1 MPETLV
7 AGTSNRKYWFTAA
20 LLYLSYFVLGF
31 SLFAQAQFKPA
42 LAAQWSTS
50 IEGVFSAIAWM
61 MVGRLIAY
69 PLAGPV
75 ADRVSRRLGA
85 IIGAVLLAASF
96 LGIIVV
102 GSPTLGVVMCI
113 VAGMGN
119 GFLDP
124 AVYPALS
131 EIFPAKAHTANLF
144 LKFAILVAQFLLP
157 LLITWTG
164 GAGYDGGF
172 RAIYIGGT
180 VLLALV
186 ILGLAVA
193 PFPPNG
199 SKAAESADSD
209 APGGAR
215 FSSTMVMILGATTIT
230 TFTLWGN
237 TNQELGKAYGM
248 SDPAITQS
256 WYAAGAMVAILVST
270 ALLTRVRVTQI
281 IVFYPL
287 ISAITLLA
295 VYFIHSAR
303 IVPIAGFLI
312 GWTAAGGVLQLVTSL
327 ANSLFP
333 QSRGLMTSLVM
344 IASAVGA
351 FGFQQLAKG
360 WVRGRPGQGR
370 AAQCRGHGHRRRS
383 RRRRRPRRETPPGRE
398 GRGIVPGPERPGGSR
413 LPPRAAGDGNDPE
426 LPSKETELLWSSPF
440 GPDHPHSRATGAR
453 RTRSAGGP
461 PGPGASARCWSSTTS
476 SSTPRPRRWSSP
488 RSSSPPTTRLWPS
501 SRPWERSAW
510 ATSPAPSA
518 PSSWEP
524 WRTGSDGATP

>member
-1 MPETLV
+1 MPETKV

-42 LAAQWSTS
+42 LAIQWSTT

-61 MVGRLIAY
+61 MVGRLVAY

-85 IIGAVLLAASF
+85 IIGAVLLAVSF
-96 LGIIVV
+96 LGIILV
-102 GSPTLGVVMCI
+102 GSPTLGLVMCV

-157 LLITWTG
+157 LLIGWTG
-164 GAGYDGGF
+164 GSEHDGGF
-172 RAIYIGGT
+172 RLIYIGAT

-186 ILGLAVA
+186 IVGLAIA
-193 PFPPNG
+193 PFPPNA
-199 SKAAESADSD
+199 SKAAESADSG
-209 APGGAR
+209 ASGGAR
-215 FSSTMVMILGATTIT
+215 ISATMVMMMILGATTIT

-248 SDPAITQS
+248 TEPAITQS

-270 ALLTRVRVTQI
+270 ALLTKVRVTQI

-287 ISAITLLA
+287 VSAITLLA
-295 VYFIHSAR
+295 VYFVR
-303 IVPIAGFLI
+303 TVWIVPVAGFLI

-360 WVRGRPGQGR
+360 WVANAPGNVVLLNAAVTAVGVAVAVVVDRGEKRRLAEGP
-370 AAQCRGHGHRRRS
+370 AA
-383 RRRRRPRRETPPGRE
+383 
-398 GRGIVPGPERPGGSR
+398 
-413 LPPRAAGDGNDPE
+413 
-426 LPSKETELLWSSPF
+426 
-440 GPDHPHSRATGAR
+440 
-453 RTRSAGGP
+453 
-461 PGPGASARCWSSTTS
+461 
-476 SSTPRPRRWSSP
+476 
-488 RSSSPPTTRLWPS
+488 
-501 SRPWERSAW
+501 
-510 ATSPAPSA
+510 
-518 PSSWEP
+518 
-524 WRTGSDGATP
+524 